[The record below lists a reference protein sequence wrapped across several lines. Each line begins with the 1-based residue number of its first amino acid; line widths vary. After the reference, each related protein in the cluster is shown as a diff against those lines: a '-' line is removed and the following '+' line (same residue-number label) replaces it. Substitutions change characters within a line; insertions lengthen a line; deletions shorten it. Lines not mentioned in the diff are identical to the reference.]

1 MNSNIETFF
10 RLIRIALGVE
20 KEFPF
25 QQEVDW
31 NQVYRLA
38 MDHGVCTMICDAV
51 ERVKNQNE
59 AFNIDEDLWY
69 EWVGQSM
76 VKVMKCKAQWN
87 DAQKLGA
94 YWSES
99 GLRPVVLKGFAY
111 AQLYPQIKYR
121 TSCDLDVFLFDDWE
135 RGNQLIEALGI
146 TVNRSYYKNSS
157 FQAGVLNVENHKFCS
172 PIRGGGNRKKYEMYL
187 QGLLKDSSLEKIN
200 GTALLCPP
208 PLFNVLFFMSHA
220 QYHCCYEGGI
230 NMKFVCDWAMLMR
243 KYSVECEQMWADFL
257 QACCKFGML
266 QFAQSMGQV
275 AKRVCGIPIPYDCP
289 VSEVCDELLLSEIL
303 TKSHFPKAEDGW
315 WSYHW
320 GLIRGVW
327 KSRDLINRFS
337 DQSVAR
343 SLWNM
348 ATGYLFEKRPVLD

>member
-1 MNSNIETFF
+1 MNSNIDAFF
-10 RLIRIALGVE
+10 RLIRIALNVE
-20 KEFPF
+20 EKFSF

-51 ERVKNQNE
+51 ERVKDQNE

-76 VKVMKCKAQWN
+76 VKVMKYKAQWN
-87 DAQKLGA
+87 DARKLGT

-99 GLRPVVLKGFAY
+99 GLRPVVLKGFVY

-157 FQAGVLNVENHKFCS
+157 FQVGALNVENHKFCS
-172 PIRGGGNRKKYEMYL
+172 PIRGGRNRKKYETYL
-187 QGLLKDSSLEKIN
+187 QGLLKDTSLEKIN
-200 GTALLCPP
+200 GTALFCPP

-243 KYSVECEQMWADFL
+243 KYYVGCEQMWADFL

-289 VSEVCDELLLSEIL
+289 MSEVCDELLLSEIL

-337 DQSVAR
+337 DQSVAS

-348 ATGYLFEKRPVLD
+348 AIGYLFEKRPALD